1 MTSLAASEV
10 RARSRPRRNPRIGND
25 MATPTKGMFGEKV
38 EWTFAPWRNILIV
51 GLTAGALRYSMGTSS
66 SEGGDGI
73 SIDGIF
79 FPPDLKMGGV
89 LQQLTGGGTRTKY
102 NVAKVYAVALY
113 VDSRGAAGSLKK
125 FAGSAK
131 QPALYDALATGL
143 FAKTLF
149 LQFHRAVSAQA
160 VAEALAESLAKR
172 VPAAT
177 VDKFRV
183 ALLKICGEEV
193 AKGAKLYFMC
203 KGEALSMGGGTP
215 DAQATL
221 KEKGTCNAFFDIYL
235 GKAPIS
241 AAAKE
246 GIGVGFAQRLYLAS

>member
-1 MTSLAASEV
+1 
-10 RARSRPRRNPRIGND
+10 
-25 MATPTKGMFGEKV
+25 MATPTKGTFGEKV

-51 GLTAGALRYSMGTSS
+51 GLAAVALRYSMGTGS

-113 VDSRGAAGSLKK
+113 VDSRSAAGWLKK
-125 FAGSAK
+125 FAGNAK
-131 QPALYDALATGL
+131 PPALYDALATGS

-149 LQFHRAVSAQA
+149 LQFHRAVPAQA

-172 VPAAT
+172 LPAAT

>member
-1 MTSLAASEV
+1 
-10 RARSRPRRNPRIGND
+10 
-25 MATPTKGMFGEKV
+25 MATPTKGTFGEKV

-51 GLTAGALRYSMGTSS
+51 GLAAVALRYSMGTGS

-235 GKAPIS
+235 GRAPIS

-246 GIGVGFAQRLYLAS
+246 GMGVGFAQRLYLAS

>member
-1 MTSLAASEV
+1 M
-10 RARSRPRRNPRIGND
+10 
-25 MATPTKGMFGEKV
+25 
-38 EWTFAPWRNILIV
+38 
-51 GLTAGALRYSMGTSS
+51 
-66 SEGGDGI
+66 
-73 SIDGIF
+73 
-79 FPPDLKMGGV
+79 
-89 LQQLTGGGTRTKY
+89 
-102 NVAKVYAVALY
+102 
-113 VDSRGAAGSLKK
+113 
-125 FAGSAK
+125 
-131 QPALYDALATGL
+131 YDALATGS

-149 LQFHRAVSAQA
+149 LQFHRAVPAQA

-172 VPAAT
+172 LPAAT

-246 GIGVGFAQRLYLAS
+246 GMGVGFAQRLYLAS